1 MMWTGSI
8 LAFPAL
14 GLSVVAPPVLG
25 RAADC
30 GHLPPPV
37 ATRAVPNNNRA
48 PVGVL
53 SNGVLTVRLV
63 ARPAIWYPDGPDGCG
78 LTVHAFA
85 EEGRAPRIP
94 GPLLRVLAGT
104 TLRVTIRNVLDKPIW
119 IRGLEDRSVERLD
132 SVAIA
137 VGASREFRYRA
148 TVPGTYFYWGGDGDA
163 AVPRSNADGELV
175 GALIVDPPSGV
186 ADDRIFIMTRWAR
199 PAGPDEQLFEVNAIN
214 GLSWPNTERLEV
226 MQGTPVRWRIINASN
241 FVHYM
246 HLHGFYFTILSTGN
260 AVREHPRGGRPL
272 VEVTE
277 GVNDGGT
284 FMLQWTPER
293 VGNWIFHCHLATHM
307 STDQRLDR
315 MPGARLAVDSK
326 RRAGAKRAGSHDS
339 TAHMAGLVLGITV
352 HPAPGTVTRE
362 PAKARRQLRLFADV
376 REHVYGDEPGYG
388 FVLEEGGRAPARD
401 SIRIPGTPIVLTR
414 GKPVRITVF
423 NRLPYPL
430 TVHWHGI
437 ELERSYVDGV
447 ADFSGEPGRTAP
459 AIAAGDSFVV
469 EFTPPRAG
477 TFIYHVHD
485 GPQEHLVSGLYGPL
499 LVVEPGS
506 PPDPPPREHTFV
518 LSEAG
523 PAGLRVKLRADVT
536 GDLTALERFGP
547 TLFINGTATPEPL
560 ELRAG
565 TTYRL
570 RFVSIPANAGL
581 RITLD
586 GPDGSQQWR
595 LIAKDGADLPPP
607 QPLRRARFFP
617 GVGETFDF
625 EFTPTASGELWLV
638 LADVVNAALETA
650 GTPTRLPIRVR
661 DRPRPGSPDS
671 GQYYCGRR
679 APLGLDFQH

>member
-1 MMWTGSI
+1 MRLPTI
-8 LAFPAL
+8 LALPAL
-14 GLSVVAPPVLG
+14 AFSLGSQPPA
-25 RAADC
+25 RAVEC
-30 GHLPPPV
+30 RHLPRPV
-37 ATRAVPNNNRA
+37 ATRATPNDNRA
-48 PVGVL
+48 PAGVVTG
-53 SNGVLTVRLV
+53 GVLTVQLAV
-63 ARPAIWYPDGPDGCG
+63 RPAAWYPDGRDGCR

-85 EEGRAPRIP
+85 EEGKGPRIP
-94 GPLLRVLAGT
+94 GPLLRVPAGT
-104 TLRVTIRNVLDKPIW
+104 ELRVTIRNMLDKPIW

-132 SVAIA
+132 SVGIA

-148 TVPGTYFYWGGDGDA
+148 NVPGTYFYWGGDADA
-163 AVPRSNADGELV
+163 AVPRSNVDGQLV
-175 GALIVDPPSGV
+175 GALIVDSSQGTAP
-186 ADDRIFIMTRWAR
+186 DRIFMLTRWAR
-199 PAGPDEQLFEVNAIN
+199 PAEPGVPLYELNAIN

-226 MQGTPVRWRIINASN
+226 VQGTPVRWRIINASN

-260 AVREHPRGGRPL
+260 AIREHPRGARPA

-277 GVNDGGT
+277 AVNDGGT
-284 FMLQWTPER
+284 FMLQWTPGR
-293 VGNWIFHCHLATHM
+293 AGNWLFHCHLAMHM

-315 MPGARLAVDSK
+315 MPGATLESESNGRDP
-326 RRAGAKRAGSHDS
+326 
-339 TAHMAGLVLGITV
+339 TTPMAGLVLGITV
-352 HPAPGTVTRE
+352 HSAPEAVTRE
-362 PAKARRQLRLFADV
+362 PATAPRQLRLFADV
-376 REHVYGDEPGYG
+376 REHVYGPDPGYG
-388 FVLEEGGRAPARD
+388 FVIQEDGRAPARD

-414 GKPVRITVF
+414 GEPVRITVF

-437 ELERSYVDGV
+437 ELERSYFDGV

-459 AIAAGDSFVV
+459 AIALDDSFVV

-506 PPDPPPREHTFV
+506 LPDPAREHTFV

-536 GDLTALERFGP
+536 GDLAALERFGP
-547 TLFINGTATPEPL
+547 TLFINGSATPQPL
-560 ELRAG
+560 ELVAG

-581 RITLD
+581 RITLA
-586 GPDGSQQWR
+586 GPDGPQQWR
-595 LIAKDGADLPPP
+595 LIAKDGADLPP
-607 QPLRRARFFP
+607 QPLRRARLFP

-625 EFTPTASGELWLV
+625 EFTPATSDDLWLE

-650 GTPTRLPIRVR
+650 GTPTRLLIRVK
-661 DRPRPGSPDS
+661 D
-671 GQYYCGRR
+671 R
-679 APLGLDFQH
+679 APPD